1 MKKFISKVSILIL
14 LFSFVQISYSQQW
27 VHLFNDPQA
36 NFYDIQR
43 EFNKYWE
50 GRTPERG
57 QGWMVFKRWEYFME
71 PRVYPSGNLPDPAA
85 TYIEIQKYKQ
95 THRDNINDLSN
106 WISLGPSSW
115 LSISYN
121 PGIGRINCIT
131 AHPTNSNILFAGAP
145 SGGLWKSINGG
156 QNWSTATDN
165 LEVLGVSGIII
176 NPVNPDIMYIA
187 TGDGDG
193 GATYSIGVLKSTNG
207 GGSWMTTGLSYQV
220 SQGLRI
226 NKLVSNPANS
236 NILIAGSNFGIYRST
251 DGAATWT
258 QVISNSIRDIEFHPS
273 NSNIIYAAGTL
284 FYKSTNGGVTFNP
297 SGSGLPSSGVNRL
310 AIGVSPAGAN
320 YVYILASSSA
330 NSGFYGF
337 YRSTNSGDNFVMTI
351 DSPNILGYNANGSS
365 VGGQGTY
372 DLCVAVSPNNVNEV
386 YTGGINIW
394 KSTNAGSSFVCNT
407 YWIYPPSSYGYVHA
421 DIHTI
426 DFIGTT
432 MYTGTDGGLFKSAN
446 FGSNWIDLSA
456 GMSTTQFYRFGGTP
470 QNANYLIG
478 GTQDNGTNLYTGVW
492 THVLGADGM
501 EAAVD
506 PVNQNTVYACI
517 QNGGLRRSF
526 NGGNSFSSM
535 VSNITGSGAWVTPY
549 VLDPVDPQTIYTG
562 FQDVWRSSNQGSSW
576 SKLTEYNGTT
586 FRSLAV
592 AKSNNNYIYAGTYT
606 AIYRSSD
613 KGNNWTE
620 ITAGLPGNSKTYID
634 VNSTD
639 PNKLW
644 VTLSGYTAGQK
655 IYYSSNAGNTWVN
668 ISGTLPNLP
677 ANCVS
682 YLHPDRLFIGMD
694 VGVYYRDNTMN
705 DWAPFMT
712 NLPNVEVSEFE
723 FYLPSN
729 KIRAATYGRGI
740 WESVIPPVTGNNS
753 GNDNI
758 PVSFALFQNYPNP
771 FNPQTVIRFDIPV
784 KSNVSLKIFNILGQ
798 EVKTLVYSELS
809 PGEKSVSWN
818 GKDNAG
824 LSVNSGI
831 YVYELRAGDYRE
843 SKKLVFVK

>member
-1 MKKFISKVSILIL
+1 
-14 LFSFVQISYSQQW
+14 
-27 VHLFNDPQA
+27 
-36 NFYDIQR
+36 
-43 EFNKYWE
+43 
-50 GRTPERG
+50 
-57 QGWMVFKRWEYFME
+57 
-71 PRVYPSGNLPDPAA
+71 
-85 TYIEIQKYKQ
+85 
-95 THRDNINDLSN
+95 
-106 WISLGPSSW
+106 
-115 LSISYN
+115 
-121 PGIGRINCIT
+121 
-131 AHPTNSNILFAGAP
+131 
-145 SGGLWKSINGG
+145 
-156 QNWSTATDN
+156 
-165 LEVLGVSGIII
+165 
-176 NPVNPDIMYIA
+176 
-187 TGDGDG
+187 
-193 GATYSIGVLKSTNG
+193 
-207 GGSWMTTGLSYQV
+207 
-220 SQGLRI
+220 
-226 NKLVSNPANS
+226 
-236 NILIAGSNFGIYRST
+236 
-251 DGAATWT
+251 
-258 QVISNSIRDIEFHPS
+258 
-273 NSNIIYAAGTL
+273 
-284 FYKSTNGGVTFNP
+284 
-297 SGSGLPSSGVNRL
+297 
-310 AIGVSPAGAN
+310 
-320 YVYILASSSA
+320 
-330 NSGFYGF
+330 
-337 YRSTNSGDNFVMTI
+337 
-351 DSPNILGYNANGSS
+351 
-365 VGGQGTY
+365 
-372 DLCVAVSPNNVNEV
+372 VNEV